1 MTRFWPIIA
10 VFFVLP
16 FMIFAQN
23 SSDSIRRIEK
33 NYKDLEDSERL
44 KALEQ
49 LSKYYLDRAPD
60 RAIEYGHEF
69 IKLIEEL
76 DSLEYL
82 DMAASIL
89 GEAYFYLDNYERSVY
104 YLSKFLE
111 IKKAEKDTSGIASGL
126 NNLGIVYRTMKKY
139 DEAIKVYAKSLEIKT
154 ERNDT
159 LGICN
164 TLNNIG
170 VLYFFDEDYEK
181 ALLYYRQSHELAEN
195 MNLDYGFATSYLNI
209 GEVQAKLEKF
219 DSAQINLEKSIK
231 LANAKGDIHT
241 AELAYHCLYE
251 AYKAQED
258 YVQALHYFEK
268 YEKNRATRINKESGE
283 KIAELEAQ
291 YDTRQKERE
300 IELLN
305 HQRTNQRKVIYIQA
319 GAFLIILLL
328 ALLLFYQYKSKKKA
342 NLLLASRN
350 IQVQKQAEELQQL
363 NRTKDKFFSI
373 IAHDL
378 KGAIGGFL
386 SQTQFIADDFKV
398 LSDEDKEELIGEM
411 NVNSRRLYN
420 LLENLL
426 EWSRA
431 QTDNIPYHPQK
442 INVSTITQSIIGLYK
457 VIIDKKRVK
466 VIMKIDA
473 DLECFADINM
483 LQLVLRNFLSNAI
496 KYSHPGD
503 KVSIQ
508 AADFGAKVRFEVMDE
523 GVGMDNKTLEQL
535 FRIEQTPLRP
545 GTREERGT
553 GLGLLLSKEFVE
565 KMDGNIWVESQ
576 PDKGSTFYFTIPKA

>member
-1 MTRFWPIIA
+1 MK
-10 VFFVLP
+10 VL
-16 FMIFAQN
+16 
-23 SSDSIRRIEK
+23 E
-33 NYKDLEDSERL
+33 E
-44 KALEQ
+44 
-49 LSKYYLDRAPD
+49 LSKYYLERSPGKAV
-60 RAIEYGHEF
+60 EYGHEF

-104 YLSKFLE
+104 YLNKFLE
-111 IKKAEKDTSGIASGL
+111 IKKEERDTSGIASGL
-126 NNLGIVYRTMKKY
+126 NNLGIVYRTMKRY

-181 ALLYYRQSHELAEN
+181 ALLYYRQSHELAEE

-209 GEVQAKLEKF
+209 GEAQAKLEMY
-219 DSAQINLEKSIK
+219 DSAEINLEKSIK

-241 AELAYHCLYE
+241 AELAHHCLYE
-251 AYKAQED
+251 AYKEQGD
-258 YVQALHYFEK
+258 YKQALQSFEQ
-268 YEKNRATRINKESGE
+268 YEKKQGERINKESGE
-283 KIAELEAQ
+283 RIAELEAQ
-291 YDTRQKERE
+291 YDSRQKERA
-300 IELLN
+300 IEHLN
-305 HQRTNQRKVIYIQA
+305 HQRANQRKVIYIQA
-319 GAFLIILLL
+319 GAFFIILLL
-328 ALLLFYQYKSKKKA
+328 ALLVFYQYKLKKKA
-342 NLLLASRN
+342 NLLLESRN
-350 IQVQKQAEELQQL
+350 IQVQKQAEQLQQL

-411 NVNSRRLYN
+411 NINSRRLYN

-431 QTDNIPYHPQK
+431 QTGSIPYHPQK
-442 INVSTITQSIIGLYK
+442 IKVAAIMQSIIGLYK
-457 VIIDKKRVK
+457 VIIDKKQVK
-466 VIMKIDA
+466 VIMKVEA
-473 DLECFADINM
+473 ELECFADINM

-503 KVSIQ
+503 EVLLK
-508 AADFGAKVRFEVMDE
+508 AAKLKDKVRFEVRDE
-523 GVGMDNKTLEQL
+523 GVGMDQKTLQQL
-535 FRIEQTPLRP
+535 FRMDQNPIRP
-545 GTREERGT
+545 GTEKERGT

-565 KMDGNIWVESQ
+565 KMGGKIWVESK
-576 PDKGSTFYFTIPKA
+576 PDEGSAFYFTLPKIT